1 MNVIDI
7 VLIILLCLDIA
18 VHMDSS
24 KAYINGFKDSAKM
37 LGEIAKTLT
46 KADKN

>member
-1 MNVIDI
+1 MNAIYI

-24 KAYINGFKDSAKM
+24 KAYITGFKDSAKIM
-37 LGEIAKTLT
+37 GEIAKTLG
-46 KADKN
+46 KDDKN